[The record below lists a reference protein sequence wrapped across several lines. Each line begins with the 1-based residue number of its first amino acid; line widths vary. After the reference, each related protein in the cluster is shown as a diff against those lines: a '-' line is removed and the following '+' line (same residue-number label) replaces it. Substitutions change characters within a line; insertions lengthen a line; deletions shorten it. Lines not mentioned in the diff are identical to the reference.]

1 MKRYKLCFLIV
12 LISLLCMPFTA
23 IQAQEE
29 ITSTTS
35 NTTETI
41 QQDQNDN
48 VESSENAD
56 SKEKKKDK
64 KKNNSKDARINQSFY
79 FNMII
84 DILTMLVIIG
94 FIYFRNCHNKELLFT
109 YFVFNIAI
117 FLLTFLLNQVKISM
131 GAAFGL
137 FAVFSMLRYR
147 TEGISVKDMTYLF
160 IVIALGLVSAI
171 QLEYYELGI
180 ISAILIVTAFI
191 FDGGVFFKHESY
203 RKIQYEKIEL
213 IKSQNY
219 SKLILDL
226 RERTGLNIHRV
237 TINKMDFLKDT
248 ASLNVYYYPEKS
260 QKRVIDSEVA
270 ISDPEC

>member
-1 MKRYKLCFLIV
+1 MKFSKLCFFIALIM
-12 LISLLCMPFTA
+12 LLCLPFA
-23 IQAQEE
+23 GIQAQGQQSADPVN
-29 ITSTTS
+29 TS
-35 NTTETI
+35 ETV
-41 QQDQNDN
+41 QQDQTESADNTEN
-48 VESSENAD
+48 VESKD
-56 SKEKKKDK
+56 KKKDK
-64 KKNNSKDARINQSFY
+64 KKNSSKDARINESFY
-79 FNMII
+79 FNLLI
-84 DILTMLVIIG
+84 DIVAMLVIIG
-94 FIYFRNCHNKELLFT
+94 FIYFRNCRNKELIFT
-109 YFVFNIAI
+109 YFIFNIAI

-180 ISAILIVTAFI
+180 ISGILVLTTYIL
-191 FDGGVFFKHESY
+191 DGGLFFKHESF

-213 IKSQNY
+213 IKVQNY
-219 SKLILDL
+219 NKLIDDL

-248 ASLNVYYYPEKS
+248 ASINAYYYPDKTPN
-260 QKRVIDSEVA
+260 RVIDSEVA
-270 ISDPEC
+270 ISDPE